1 MKLIFLDT
9 ETGGIN
15 SRVNSLLSVGLVIWE
30 DKKIITKKE
39 FYIKEKE
46 YNVTTQAIEINKI
59 DLNELKKNGLKKS
72 EIKKEIINLI
82 KENFKEKAILAGHNI
97 NFDIS
102 FLKKIFEEKEFLEI
116 FSYRSI
122 DVASIMKYLSIK
134 KGLDL
139 NSLDDAIKYYNLETK
154 KRHTALGDAIVVA
167 ELFNKLLEE

>member
-72 EIKKEIINLI
+72 EIKK
-82 KENFKEKAILAGHNI
+82 
-97 NFDIS
+97 
-102 FLKKIFEEKEFLEI
+102 LK
-116 FSYRSI
+116 YR
-122 DVASIMKYLSIK
+122 
-134 KGLDL
+134 
-139 NSLDDAIKYYNLETK
+139 
-154 KRHTALGDAIVVA
+154 
-167 ELFNKLLEE
+167 F